1 MIEELPWDTELF
13 GRKIGR
19 LTEVPPEKSLGNIL
33 ENAKEQKYRYLTCR
47 LSANKITDVRI
58 LEKEGFYLT
67 DIGILLERNMDDIER
82 TSIPVRE
89 ALVNDIAMLKEMVK
103 GVFTDS
109 RFYHDPFFKKDEAD
123 RVFQAWIENS
133 VKGFADKVFLIG
145 NEGFITCKVSGN
157 TGNIHLI
164 GVSTSY
170 RGKGIGTA
178 LVLHALSWF
187 KEKGLKNVTVRTQA
201 VNTNS
206 IKFYTNHGFK
216 IKAVDITMGKILT
229 LAI

>member
-1 MIEELPWDTELF
+1 MIEELTWDTGLF

-19 LTEVPPEKSLGNIL
+19 LTEVPSEKILRNIL
-33 ENAKEQKYRYLTCR
+33 ENAKKQKYRYLTCR
-47 LSANKITDVRI
+47 LRANKINDVRI
-58 LEKEGFYLT
+58 LEKQGFYLT

-89 ALVNDIAMLKEMVK
+89 ALVDDTATLKEMVK
-103 GVFTDS
+103 GTFTNS

-145 NEGFITCKVSGN
+145 NEGFITCKVSGT
-157 TGNIHLI
+157 TGDIPLI

-170 RGKGIGTA
+170 RGRGIGTA
-178 LVLHALSWF
+178 LVLHALKWF
-187 KEKGLKNVTVRTQA
+187 KEKGVKNVTVRTQA
-201 VNTNS
+201 VNINS
-206 IKFYTNHGFK
+206 IKFYNNLGFK
-216 IKAVDITMGKILT
+216 IKAVDVTMGKILNT
-229 LAI
+229 